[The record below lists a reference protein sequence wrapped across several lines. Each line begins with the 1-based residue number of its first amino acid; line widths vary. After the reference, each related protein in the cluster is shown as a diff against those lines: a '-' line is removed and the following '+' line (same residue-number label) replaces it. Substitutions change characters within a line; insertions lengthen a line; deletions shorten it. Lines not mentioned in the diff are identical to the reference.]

1 MEDPVKERLRIEVR
15 GTVQGVG
22 LRPWLARRAAELK
35 LSGHVCNTG
44 TGVVLEIEGAMQ
56 ALRRLRDELET
67 AGPPGARVTELE
79 SRRIPVAGTPLFEIR
94 QSHAIGRGGSVPKDR
109 RPCVECL
116 TEMSEPDDRRYHYP
130 FIACSSCGPRFS
142 LIESMPFDRERT
154 AMAKYPLCWAC
165 RDEYN
170 DPEDRRF
177 HNELVSC
184 AACGPRLRYR
194 EVEGEASWR
203 GAARA
208 LRRGR
213 VVAVK
218 GIGGYQLVCD
228 ARSSDAIESIRHFK
242 ARRRKP
248 LAVMVRDLAAARA
261 HCEVDAAAAEL
272 LTGPEAPI
280 VLLPRRPD
288 SDLAHDVAPGLTRLG
303 VMLPASGLHQLL
315 AEESG
320 AVLVVTS
327 GNRRGEPL
335 LVDDEQAKSAFA
347 GLVDGVLAH
356 DRQIVHMV
364 DDSLVQLVDGVP
376 LVLRHARGFAPT
388 EIELRE
394 SVVPSLA
401 VGGHQNAAAA
411 IGNDR
416 RLILG
421 QHVGDT
427 SGLPGRDRLMAEAT
441 GLAKLYGIDPEVVIA
456 DLHPDYGS
464 THVARALSPEPTLVQ
479 HHAAHAFASIAENA
493 VARPALAVAFDGT
506 GLGPDGTV
514 WGGEFIEIPTQG
526 PPVRRGT
533 WMEFPLP
540 GAEAAIREPRRAA
553 LGLCWR
559 LFGARPSAIPDRVRG
574 AFLESE
580 WPVMLRMLERG
591 IRAPMTSSVGRTFDA
606 VAALLGLVDVA
617 DFDAEGPI
625 RLEDLAAHHQ
635 PDAYPVEIASDSNAD
650 LLVADWREA
659 MRALLADVDA
669 GVDAS
674 HVAAAFHE
682 TAARLIREMASR
694 IEIEDVLLTG
704 GVFQNARLTERSSE
718 LLRDH
723 GFRVHTHRRVPAND
737 GGLAIGQLLA
747 ASRGATSCAE

>member
-1 MEDPVKERLRIEVR
+1 MEDPVKERHCIEVR
-15 GTVQGVG
+15 GSVQGVG
-22 LRPWLARRAAELK
+22 MRPWLARRAAELK

-44 TGVVLEIEGAMQ
+44 SGVVLEIEGAIW
-56 ALRRLRDELET
+56 ALRRLRDELEK

-79 SRRIPVAGTPLFEIR
+79 GRRLPVKGTTGFEIR
-94 QSHAIGRGGSVPKDR
+94 QSQAEGRGGSVPKDR
-109 RPCVECL
+109 RPCLECL
-116 TEMSEPDDRRYHYP
+116 AEMSDPDDRRYGYP

-142 LIESMPFDRERT
+142 LIESLPFDRERT
-154 AMAKYPLCWAC
+154 AMAKYPLCRAC
-165 RDEYN
+165 RDEYE
-170 DPEDRRF
+170 DPDDRRF
-177 HNELVSC
+177 HSELVSC
-184 AACGPRLRYR
+184 AACGPRLSYR

-203 GAARA
+203 DAVRA

-228 ARSSDAIESIRHFK
+228 ARAIDAIESIRHFK

-248 LAVMVRDLAAARA
+248 LAVMVRDLAEARV
-261 HCEVDAAAAEL
+261 HCEVDDAAAEL
-272 LTGPEAPI
+272 LAGPEAPI
-280 VLLPRRPD
+280 VLLPRRPG
-288 SDLAHDVAPGLTRLG
+288 SDLALDLAPGLARLG

-315 AEESG
+315 IEESG

-335 LVDDEQAKSAFA
+335 LVDDEQAQAAFA
-347 GLVDGVLAH
+347 GLVEGVLAH
-356 DRQIVHMV
+356 DRRIVHML
-364 DDSLVQLVDGVP
+364 DDSLVQLVDGMP

-388 EIELRE
+388 EIDLLE
-394 SVVPSLA
+394 SVAPSLA

-411 IGNDR
+411 VGDER
-416 RLILG
+416 RLVLG

-441 GLAKLYGIDPEVVIA
+441 GLAKLYGIDPEVVTA
-456 DLHPDYGS
+456 DLNPDYGS
-464 THVARALSPEPTLVQ
+464 TRVARTLCPEPALVQ
-479 HHAAHAFASIAENA
+479 HHVAHAFASIADNA

-514 WGGEFIEIPTQG
+514 WGGEFIEIPNAGQ
-526 PPVRRGT
+526 PIRRGT

-559 LFGARPSAIPDRVRG
+559 LYEARPSAIPDRVRG

-591 IRAPMTSSVGRTFDA
+591 IRTPMTSSVGRTFDA

-625 RLEDLAAHHQ
+625 RLEDLAADHEAE
-635 PDAYPVEIASDSNAD
+635 AYPVEVATDSSAD

-659 MRALLADVDA
+659 IRALLADVDA
-669 GVDAS
+669 GGDPAR
-674 HVAAAFHE
+674 VAAAFHE
-682 TAARLIREMASR
+682 TVARLICRMASR
-694 IEIEDVLLTG
+694 IGIEDVLLTG
-704 GVFQNARLTERSSE
+704 GVFQNARLTARTSD
-718 LLRDH
+718 LLREQ
-723 GFRVHTHRRVPAND
+723 GFRVHTHGRLPAND

-747 ASRGATSCAE
+747 ASRGAHSRAG